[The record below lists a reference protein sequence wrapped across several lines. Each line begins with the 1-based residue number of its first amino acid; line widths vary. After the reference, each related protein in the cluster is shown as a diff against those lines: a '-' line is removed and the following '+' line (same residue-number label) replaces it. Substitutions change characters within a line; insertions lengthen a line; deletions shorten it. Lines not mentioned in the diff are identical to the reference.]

1 MDMPL
6 TAIQVEKAK
15 PGPKTQRL
23 LDERGLYLVVR
34 TTGSR
39 SWVQR
44 ITIDGDRTDIGL
56 GGYPDVRLALARK
69 KSAEIR
75 TAVAEGRDPRAERR
89 QPNIPTFRDAA
100 EQYILEN
107 SDRWKN
113 PKEAIN
119 WRGCLATYAYPK
131 FGNTRIDR
139 VTRAD
144 VLNTLKPVFES
155 KPSLAR
161 KLRQRIRQIFAAAMA
176 SDYIDLN
183 PAGEV
188 IDAGLPRT
196 PAVAAHFRALPYQD
210 VPDVLRRV
218 EASQAGLASRL
229 CFRFLVLTA
238 ARSGEARGARWD
250 EIDRDARTWAIP
262 GSRMKA
268 GREHRV
274 PLSDAALEVVR
285 RAKALDEHSGL
296 VFPSLYKPGRELS
309 DMTLTKLLRDLGLA
323 DRATVHG
330 FRTSFKTWL
339 METTDTPWAV
349 GEAALAHTLGNSTEA
364 AYARSDLFEK
374 RRTLMQRWGDYVTK
388 DAEGATAKE

>member
-1 MDMPL
+1 MDMVL
-6 TAIQVEKAK
+6 TATKIKNLK
-15 PGPKTQRL
+15 PGPKTQRF

-34 TTGSR
+34 AAGSK

-44 ITIDGDRTDIGL
+44 ITIDGVRTDIGL
-56 GGYPDVRLALARK
+56 GGFPDVTLAMARK
-69 KSAEIR
+69 KSGEVRAI
-75 TAVAEGRDPRAERR
+75 VADGRDPRAERR
-89 QPNIPTFRDAA
+89 QPDLPTFRDAA
-100 EQYILEN
+100 EQYIDDNAGRWRN
-107 SDRWKN
+107 SKT
-113 PKEAIN
+113 PVS
-119 WRGCLATYAYPK
+119 WRGCLSTYAYPN

-144 VLNTLKPVFES
+144 VLNALKPVWTS
-155 KPSLAR
+155 KPSIAR

-176 SDYIDLN
+176 FGYIDLN

-188 IDAGLPRT
+188 IDAALPRT

-218 EASQAGLASRL
+218 EVSQAGLASKL
-229 CFRFLVLTA
+229 CFRFLALTA
-238 ARSGEARGARWD
+238 GRSGEARGARWD
-250 EIDRDARTWAIP
+250 EVDMEFRTWTIP

-268 GREHRV
+268 GVEHQV
-274 PLSDAALEVVR
+274 PLSDQALDVLR
-285 RAKALDEHSGL
+285 RAKTLDDDSGL
-296 VFPSLYKPGRELS
+296 VFPSRYKPGCELS

-330 FRTSFKTWL
+330 FRTSFKTWC

-364 AYARSDLFEK
+364 AYARSNLLEK
-374 RRTLMQRWGDYVTK
+374 RRTLMQQWAYYVTK
-388 DAEGATAKE
+388 DTEGAAPKE